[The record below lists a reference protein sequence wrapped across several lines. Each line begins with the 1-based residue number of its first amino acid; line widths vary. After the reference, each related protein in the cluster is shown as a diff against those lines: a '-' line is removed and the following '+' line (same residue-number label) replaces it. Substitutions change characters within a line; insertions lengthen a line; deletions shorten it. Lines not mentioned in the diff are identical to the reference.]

1 LGNSE
6 NLKIMKKYLS
16 LSNYT
21 ERYLFINIS
30 NITKK
35 ILKDDN
41 FRKSRKS
48 VFFNSEN
55 NDKSIFEYIQKLNI
69 KTIII
74 ETSDLNHLPEK
85 ITNDIIEA
93 KLQNIQVFEVHE
105 FYERICGRI
114 PLVKLNDNEYLADDV
129 FSIGLERIDFFF
141 KRVIDLS
148 ISLLLLP
155 IALPIIIF
163 GSILVFLNSPGE
175 VFFSQERVGKN
186 SKKFKIYKLRT
197 MKREHGGEFTKDN
210 DDRLLT
216 VGKFLRITKM
226 DELPQLFNVLNGDM
240 SLIGPR
246 PEQQKYVEESVAEN
260 SYFDLRHLVK
270 PGITGWAQVNL
281 PRATPKDNL
290 KKLEYD
296 LYYIKNYSPFL
307 DIKILFKTIKVV
319 FTLNSN

>member
-1 LGNSE
+1 
-6 NLKIMKKYLS
+6 MKKYLHLAHHS
-16 LSNYT
+16 

-30 NITKK
+30 NITRK
-35 ILKDDN
+35 ILEEEQFK
-41 FRKSRKS
+41 KSHKS

-55 NDKSIFEYIQKLNI
+55 DQKSIFEYIKKLNV

-74 ETSDLNHLPEK
+74 ETSDLNRLPEK
-85 ITNDIIEA
+85 ITNEIIEA
-93 KLQNIQVFEVHE
+93 KLQGVKVFEVHE
-105 FYERICGRI
+105 FYERINGRI
-114 PLVKLNDNEYLADDV
+114 PLVKLNTDEYLADDI
-129 FSIGLERIDFFF
+129 FSIGLERNDFIL
-141 KRVIDLS
+141 KRIIDLS
-148 ISLLLLP
+148 VSIVFMP
-155 IALPIIIF
+155 IALLV
-163 GSILVFLNSPGE
+163 ILVGSLLVFMNSPGN

-186 SKKFKIYKLRT
+186 SKKFRIYKLRT
-197 MKREHGGEFTKDN
+197 MRSKHNGDYTKDN

-216 VGKFLRITKM
+216 VGRFLRMTKI
-226 DELPQLFNVLNGDM
+226 DELPQLFNVLNGNM

-246 PEQQKYVEESVAEN
+246 PEQEKYVEESVAEN

-296 LYYIKNYSPFL
+296 LYYIKNYSPLL
-307 DIKILFKTIKVV
+307 DIKILIKTVKVI